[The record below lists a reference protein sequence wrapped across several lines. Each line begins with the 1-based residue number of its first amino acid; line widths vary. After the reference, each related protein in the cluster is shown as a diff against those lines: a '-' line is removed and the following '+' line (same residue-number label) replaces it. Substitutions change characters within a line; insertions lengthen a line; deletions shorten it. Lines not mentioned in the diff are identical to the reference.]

1 MRTNRAKLWPIYRS
15 LVGTKELA
23 ARLAAAEA
31 AVTDCRLCGNDCGI
45 DRTRQAGPCGPA
57 DTLYVVSYGP
67 HHGEERVLR
76 GHRGSGTIFFSGCNL
91 HCVYCQNYDISQQ
104 VTGFAVDAPGLAKV
118 MLTLQAQGCH
128 NINLVSPTHV
138 ASLLVPALAPA
149 AEAGLAIPIVYN
161 SGGYDAPQALAL
173 MDGFV
178 DIYMPDM
185 KYADAAIGEALS
197 AVRDYPAVNRAAVRE
212 MHRQVG
218 DLAVDDHGLA
228 RRGLLVRHLVLPG
241 GLAGTAEVAGF
252 LAEEISPDTYINV
265 MAQYRPAYRA
275 YECATPAMPLDRR
288 VTRAEVTAAVRQARA
303 AGLRRFDE
311 R

>member
-15 LVGTKELA
+15 LLGVSELS

-31 AVTDCRLCGNDCGI
+31 ALADCHLCGNDCGI
-45 DRTRQAGPCGPA
+45 DRTAQAGPCGLA
-57 DTLYVVSYGP
+57 DTLYVASYGP
-67 HHGEERVLR
+67 HHGEEGVLR

-91 HCVYCQNYDISQQ
+91 HCVTCQNHDISQR

-118 MLTLQAQGCH
+118 MLALQAQGCH
-128 NINLVSPTHV
+128 NINLVSPTHI
-138 ASLLVPALAPA
+138 ASLLVPALALA

-161 SGGYDAPQALAL
+161 TGGYDAPQALAL
-173 MDGFV
+173 MDGIV
-178 DIYMPDM
+178 DIYLPDM

-197 AVRDYPAVNRAAVRE
+197 GVRDYPAINRAALRE
-212 MHRQVG
+212 MYRQVG
-218 DLAVDDHGLA
+218 DLAVDDHGVA

-252 LAEEISPDTYINV
+252 LVQEISSDTYINV

-288 VTRAEVTAAVRQARA
+288 VTRAEVATAVRQARA
-303 AGLRRFDE
+303 AGLWRFDG

>member
-1 MRTNRAKLWPIYRS
+1 MRTNKAKPWPIYRS
-15 LVGTKELA
+15 LLGTSELP
-23 ARLAAAEA
+23 ARLVAAEA
-31 AVTDCRLCGNDCGI
+31 ALVDCHLCGNDCGI
-45 DRTRQAGPCGPA
+45 DRTCQAGPCGLA
-57 DTLYVVSYGP
+57 DTLYVASYGP
-67 HHGEERVLR
+67 HHGEEDVLR

-91 HCVYCQNYDISQQ
+91 HCVTCQNYDISQH

-118 MLTLQAQGCH
+118 MLALQAEGCH
-128 NINLVSPTHV
+128 NINLVSPTHI
-138 ASLLVPALAPA
+138 ASLLIPALALA
-149 AEAGLAIPIVYN
+149 VEAGLAIPIVYN
-161 SGGYDAPQALAL
+161 TGGYDAPQALAL

-185 KYADAAIGEALS
+185 KYADGAIGEALS

-218 DLAVDDHGLA
+218 DLVCDDHGVA

-252 LAEEISPDTYINV
+252 LADEISPDTYINV
-265 MAQYRPAYRA
+265 MPQYRPAYRA

-288 VTRAEVTAAVRQARA
+288 ATRVEVVAAVRQARA
-303 AGLRRFDE
+303 AGLRRFDG